1 MADGEQDLSSMVP
14 RLHPVPLLDEAAVG
28 GTIDEPEEPDLASLI
43 ERAYLIT
50 IGLASLT
57 ATAILDAVARS
68 VNPDVAEE
76 GGRSLALPVMAGAA
90 IGAAAQAGALAVRA
104 GLTAART
111 TGGLAS
117 VVMGS
122 LVGADRTRWLQDR
135 LADVDE
141 RGQRERD
148 EAELAATSIADVIVP
163 AIVDAVV
170 DHLDLTA
177 LVADRVDLDAVV
189 VRLDVDRVVD
199 RVDLQRAID
208 RISIDEIAAKLD
220 IDAVAARLDIQAVVD
235 RMDVVGIA
243 QGVIDELDIPELIRE
258 STGAMSAET
267 VDTIRLRGMDADRF
281 ITRVMD
287 RVLSRKGDDVPPAAP
302 DGAGGRP

>member
-1 MADGEQDLSSMVP
+1 MADGEHDRSASFPAL
-14 RLHPVPLLDEAAVG
+14 RPVPIVDRG
-28 GTIDEPEEPDLASLI
+28 SIDEPEAPDLATLV
-43 ERAYLIT
+43 ERVYLIA
-50 IGLASLT
+50 IGAASLATT
-57 ATAILDAVARS
+57 ALVEAVARS
-68 VNPDVAEE
+68 VDPRISEE
-76 GGRSLALPVMAGAA
+76 DDRSLDLPVIAGAA

-104 GLTAART
+104 GLTAVRT

-117 VVMGS
+117 VVVGS
-122 LVGADRTRWLQDR
+122 LVGADRARWLQDR
-135 LADVDE
+135 LAGVDE

-148 EAELAATSIADVIVP
+148 EAELAATSFADVLVP
-163 AIVDAVV
+163 AIVDAVA

-208 RISIDEIAAKLD
+208 RISIDEIAARLD
-220 IDAVAARLDIQAVVD
+220 VDAVAARLDIQAVVD
-235 RMDVVGIA
+235 RMDIMGIA
-243 QGVIDELDIPELIRE
+243 QGVIEGLDIPELIRE

-281 ITRVMD
+281 IARVMD
-287 RVLSRKGDDVPPAAP
+287 RVLSRKGDDDSPAAP
-302 DGAGGRP
+302 NGAGGRT

>member
-1 MADGEQDLSSMVP
+1 MADGEQDPSSTVP
-14 RLHPVPLLDEAAVG
+14 RLHPVPLLDEDTSG

-43 ERAYLIT
+43 ERAYLIAV
-50 IGLASLT
+50 GLASLT
-57 ATAILDAVARS
+57 ATAMIDAVARS
-68 VNPDVAEE
+68 VAPGITEE
-76 GGRSLALPVMAGAA
+76 DGRSLGLPVMAGAA
-90 IGAAAQAGALAVRA
+90 IGAAAQAGAFAVRA

-111 TGGLAS
+111 TGGIAS
-117 VVMGS
+117 VVVGS

-135 LADVDE
+135 LTEVDE

-148 EAELAATSIADVIVP
+148 EAELAATSFADVILP
-163 AIVDAVV
+163 SIVDAIV

-199 RVDLQRAID
+199 RVDLRRAID

-220 IDAVAARLDIQAVVD
+220 VDAVAARLDIQAVVN
-235 RMDVVGIA
+235 RVDVVGIA

-287 RVLSRKGDDVPPAAP
+287 RVLSRTGDADPPPAP

>member
-1 MADGEQDLSSMVP
+1 MADGEQDRPSTVP
-14 RLHPVPLLDEAAVG
+14 RLHPVPLMDEGAGG

-43 ERAYLIT
+43 ERGYLIA

-57 ATAILDAVARS
+57 ATAIVDAVARS
-68 VNPDVAEE
+68 VDPGIAE
-76 GGRSLALPVMAGAA
+76 GDGRSLGLPVMAGAA
-90 IGAAAQAGALAVRA
+90 FGAAAQAGALAVRA

-117 VVMGS
+117 VVVGS

-135 LADVDE
+135 LAGVDE
-141 RGQRERD
+141 RGQQERD
-148 EAELAATSIADVIVP
+148 EAELAATSFADVILP

-177 LVADRVDLDAVV
+177 LVADRVDLNAVV

-220 IDAVAARLDIQAVVD
+220 VDAVAARLDVQAVVD
-235 RMDVVGIA
+235 RLDVVGIA

-281 ITRVMD
+281 VSRVMD
-287 RVLSRKGDDVPPAAP
+287 RVLSRKDDDAPPPVP
-302 DGAGGRP
+302 DGSGGPN

>member
-1 MADGEQDLSSMVP
+1 MADGEQDRSSTVP
-14 RLHPVPLLDEAAVG
+14 RLHPVPLMDEGAAG
-28 GTIDEPEEPDLASLI
+28 GTIDEPEEPDLASLV
-43 ERAYLIT
+43 ERAYLIAV
-50 IGLASLT
+50 GLASLT
-57 ATAILDAVARS
+57 ATATIDAVARS
-68 VNPDVAEE
+68 VDPAISEEE
-76 GGRSLALPVMAGAA
+76 GHSLGLPVMAGAA

-104 GLTAART
+104 GVTAART
-111 TGGLAS
+111 AGGLAS
-117 VVMGS
+117 VVVGS
-122 LVGADRTRWLQDR
+122 LVGADRTRWLQHR
-135 LADVDE
+135 LAGVDG

-148 EAELAATSIADVIVP
+148 EAELAATSFADVILP
-163 AIVDAVV
+163 AIVDAVA

-199 RVDLQRAID
+199 RVDLRRAID

-220 IDAVAARLDIQAVVD
+220 VDAVAARLDIQAVVD
-235 RMDVVGIA
+235 RLDVVGIA

-281 ITRVMD
+281 ISRVMD
-287 RVLSRKGDDVPPAAP
+287 RVLSRKGDDGPPPAP